1 MGVGSPSLQQDGGD
15 ECRLCVLEVALGE
28 LPLLQLLRVACRLDG
43 GQRGQMG
50 AVMTGGGGMGV
61 VGYLLEK
68 NLPGGGFGPGV
79 AQGVEARRV
88 A

>member
-1 MGVGSPSLQQDGGD
+1 MRQSYELHQ
-15 ECRLCVLEVALGE
+15 VAFGE
-28 LPLLQLLRVACRLDG
+28 LPLLQLLRVACRLDV

-50 AVMTGGGGMGV
+50 AVMTGGGGVGA

-68 NLPGGGFGPGV
+68 NLPGGGVRPGV
-79 AQGVEARRV
+79 AQGVEARWV